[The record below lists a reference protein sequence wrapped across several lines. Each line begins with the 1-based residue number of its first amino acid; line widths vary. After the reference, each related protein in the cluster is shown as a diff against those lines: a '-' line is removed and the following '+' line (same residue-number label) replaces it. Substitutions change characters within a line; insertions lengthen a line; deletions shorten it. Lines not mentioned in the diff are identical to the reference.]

1 MTIRLP
7 HATIWAALL
16 ALLVPTLAQGQTRV
30 DHTTFTAAVTATATR
45 ATLTAASGS
54 SVGDYLYVDGE
65 LMRIRVAVNASTT
78 EWEIQ
83 RGLGDGATPARAH
96 SATAI
101 VWVIDSGES
110 YTFNVQGTCTPSGER
125 YLPVINTREN
135 RIFDCGSSG
144 YWVERDR
151 DSVSIQQA
159 STVCGGRLKCREEFN
174 GGHAVMQDDGTAKS
188 LTDAEENFVYGSPLG
203 AIEYREEQ
211 TKTASSWITINGQ
224 LDISADNTTSAEG
237 VEIIWG
243 ATSDAALNQ
252 VIELG
257 THGAC
262 IAAMITITDISA
274 IDDLVI
280 GWRQNEA
287 FVDANLYETYDE
299 YAIIGVQDTA
309 GDLDIED
316 EEAGAGVQND
326 DVGVTWA
333 DAERRALK
341 VCISSAGVPTFWYTA
356 ASPDNEEPAYIQA
369 TSTNTGDALTVGDGM
384 VPFLSFLISGTDG
397 PDVTIQ
403 WVELSYAP

>member
-174 GGHAVMQDDGTAKS
+174 GGFSVMQDDGTVKS
-188 LTDAEENFVYGSPLG
+188 LSDAEENFVYGSTLG

-211 TKTASSWITINGQ
+211 DKTASSWITINGQ

-237 VEIIWG
+237 VEIVWG
-243 ATSDAALNQ
+243 ATSDAVLNQ

-262 IAAMITITDISA
+262 IAAMITIADISA

-369 TSTNTGDALTVGDGM
+369 TSTNTGDALTAGDGM

-397 PDVTIQ
+397 PNVTIA
-403 WVELSYAP
+403 WVEISYAP